1 MKGWQ
6 KTPDS
11 RNFSRLERCGL
22 SRVSEFFLEERED
35 HSVLTVTGDWTVHT
49 VGALDASLRKLK
61 RSGLPVIV
69 DVQQLQ
75 KLDTAGAYLIDRTV
89 RESCEQGALDY
100 RLQGQHPYAQDL
112 LSLVTSQSAPCE
124 DDEPHKVSAVDV
136 LARIGHAAV
145 DFWSESYET
154 MSFMGQATYTTGK
167 MLLQPHKIRWTS
179 VVSVMEEAGLDAL
192 PIISFLSFFVGV
204 VIAFIGATMLQQTL
218 GSTVFTVELVGWAM
232 MREFGVVLTGIL
244 LAGRTNSSFTA
255 QIGSMKMRQEVD
267 AMKTLGLDPIET
279 LVVPRV
285 IAMLIMTP
293 FLAFGATMAG
303 LFGGLIISWTMLDI
317 SPILF
322 ITRIQ
327 EIVVINNFWVGMA
340 KPPVFGLIVALVAC
354 RQGLDVGG
362 DVQSLGKAT
371 TASVVHAIFLIIVTD
386 AIFAMI
392 YMELDI

>member
-1 MKGWQ
+1 MRD
-6 KTPDS
+6 TE
-11 RNFSRLERCGL
+11 L
-22 SRVSEFFLEERED
+22 SEFFLEERD
-35 HSVLTVTGDWTVHT
+35 GATVLTLTGDWTIRT
-49 VGALDASLRKLK
+49 VGALDEPLRALELPP
-61 RSGLPVIV
+61 LPVIL

-75 KLDTAGAYLIDRTV
+75 LLDTAGAYLIDRTV
-89 RESCEQGALDY
+89 RESCAQGAIQY
-100 RLQGQHPYAQDL
+100 EFQGEHAQARDL
-112 LSLVTSQSAPCE
+112 LALVTSQSEPCD
-124 DDEPHKVSAVDV
+124 DDEPHRTTVVDV
-136 LARIGHAAV
+136 LARMGHAAV
-145 DFWSESYET
+145 DFWSEAYET
-154 MSFMGQATYTTGK
+154 FSFIGQATFTTGK
-167 MLLQPHKIRWTS
+167 LLLQPHKIRWTS
-179 VVSVMEEAGLDAL
+179 VVAVMEEAGLDAL

-303 LFGGLIISWTMLDI
+303 LFGGLIISWSMLDI

-322 ITRIQ
+322 ISRIQ

-340 KPPVFGLIVALVAC
+340 KTPVFGLIVALIAC

>member
-1 MKGWQ
+1 
-6 KTPDS
+6 
-11 RNFSRLERCGL
+11 
-22 SRVSEFFLEERED
+22 
-35 HSVLTVTGDWTVHT
+35 
-49 VGALDASLRKLK
+49 
-61 RSGLPVIV
+61 
-69 DVQQLQ
+69 
-75 KLDTAGAYLIDRTV
+75 
-89 RESCEQGALDY
+89 
-100 RLQGQHPYAQDL
+100 
-112 LSLVTSQSAPCE
+112 
-124 DDEPHKVSAVDV
+124 
-136 LARIGHAAV
+136 
-145 DFWSESYET
+145 
-154 MSFMGQATYTTGK
+154 
-167 MLLQPHKIRWTS
+167 
-179 VVSVMEEAGLDAL
+179 MEEAGLDAL

-340 KPPVFGLIVALVAC
+340 KTPVFGLIVALVAC